1 MSKITL
7 KTASLLLLT
16 MASLSAWAQT
26 PWAEEEA
33 TPAAQEE
40 STAEAVDQAAEP
52 LPEEPDSLSELMAKE
67 EAEPEPAAE
76 AAEPQPAATEE
87 MPPAETQQPVVVQ
100 QQQGDVL
107 AQPGMVRMMDFPR
120 RGMSKDKV
128 QNELGRPSEII
139 PPVGQPPITRWV
151 YDDRIV
157 YFEYSAVIHVVA
169 K

>member
-1 MSKITL
+1 MSKFTL

-40 STAEAVDQAAEP
+40 PAAEAVDQAPEP
-52 LPEEPDSLSELMAKE
+52 LPEEPDSLAELMAKE
-67 EAEPEPAAE
+67 EAE
-76 AAEPQPAATEE
+76 AEPQPEPAATEE
-87 MPPAETQQPVVVQ
+87 MPAAETQQPVMVQ

-107 AQPGMVRMMDFPR
+107 AQPGAVRMLDFPR

-128 QNELGRPSEII
+128 QNELGRPTEII

-169 K
+169 R